1 MRESSSTEGRHFLV
15 FFLSG
20 LSLVLLWNLSN
31 VMVLIGESVALW
43 DAGGGA
49 DANSDAGGGADAN
62 SDSRV
67 FNLWRWFC
75 ISWSRLSALNEDNF
89 SGAKR

>member
-31 VMVLIGESVALW
+31 VMVLIGESVAL
-43 DAGGGA
+43 
-49 DANSDAGGGADAN
+49 
-62 SDSRV
+62 
-67 FNLWRWFC
+67 
-75 ISWSRLSALNEDNF
+75 
-89 SGAKR
+89 